1 VGLVRFHAAE
11 WHIDP
16 HKIGVLGFSAGG
28 HLMAAI
34 STHFEK
40 RLYPAVNAADKESCR
55 PDFGVALYPGHMFEN
70 TSQAFELN
78 PFVPVTASGSA
89 YVLAAERGRPDLR
102 CKELAGLLCGAEF
115 ARQILR
121 H

>member
-1 VGLVRFHAAE
+1 V
-11 WHIDP
+11 
-16 HKIGVLGFSAGG
+16 
-28 HLMAAI
+28 AAI

-40 RLYPAVNAADKESCR
+40 RLYSAVDAADKESCR